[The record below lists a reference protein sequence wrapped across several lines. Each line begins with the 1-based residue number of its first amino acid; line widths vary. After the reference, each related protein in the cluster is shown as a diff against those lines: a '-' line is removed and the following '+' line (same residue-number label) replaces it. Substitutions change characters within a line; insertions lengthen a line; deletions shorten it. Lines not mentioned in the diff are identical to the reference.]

1 MSQLKLKAFNSIRA
15 STPGRI
21 VLFGEHQD
29 YFHLPV
35 IAAGIN
41 LRINI
46 QGNIH
51 DKPRIHL
58 ILKNLRR
65 TYTFPLQF
73 PLKYHFRRA
82 YLQSAMNLLTRK
94 GFRIPPF
101 EATIQGSIP
110 QNAGLSSSSA
120 LTVAWIQFLVEL
132 MGEKISK
139 ENIAQWAYEAEV
151 IEFNEPGGPQDHFA
165 TALGN
170 LHYLQF
176 PFNQSPKFDPI
187 DTSKLANIAF
197 VIGNSQVK
205 KRTLSMLRRIKYH
218 VFTSMR
224 LLELE
229 NLDTISLSKIPSDNA
244 HKVLRAILKTRDLTQ
259 EGIKL
264 FKSTKKEIPISVLGN
279 FLSTQHLILR
289 DELKLSI
296 PRVESIIQG
305 AMRAGAYGC
314 KINGSGGGGCIIA
327 ICDPKDTIAVTNAI
341 KKGKGFPYQVSI
353 DTGVRVENLI
363 Q

>member
-1 MSQLKLKAFNSIRA
+1 MCASINLSNSIRA

-41 LRINI
+41 LRVNI

-65 TYTFPLQF
+65 TYTFPLHF

-82 YLQSAMNLLTRK
+82 YLQSAMNLL
-94 GFRIPPF
+94 
-101 EATIQGSIP
+101 IP

-229 NLDTISLSKIPSDNA
+229 NLDTTSISLSQIPSDNA

-264 FKSTKKEIPISVLGN
+264 FKSTTKEIPISVLGN

-296 PRVESIIQG
+296 PRIESIIQG

-314 KINGSGGGGCIIA
+314 KINGSGGGGCMIA
-327 ICDPKDTIAVTNAI
+327 ICDPRDATKVAKSI
-341 KKGKGFPYQVSI
+341 KKEAGAPYQVSI
-353 DTGVRVENLI
+353 DTGVRIESIV
-363 Q
+363 